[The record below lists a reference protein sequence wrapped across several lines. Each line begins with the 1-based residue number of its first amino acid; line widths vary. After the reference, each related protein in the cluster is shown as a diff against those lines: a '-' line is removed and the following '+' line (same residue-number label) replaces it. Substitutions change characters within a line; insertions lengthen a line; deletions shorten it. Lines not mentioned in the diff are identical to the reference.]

1 MPYIYSLAGMTYFR
15 DYTIMRPLAM
25 DFTADQRVYDI
36 GDQYMFG
43 PSFMVAPIYEYGARS
58 KDMYFPEGKGWYDF
72 YTGRFVQGGQ
82 QLNVEAPYERMPL
95 YVKAGSIVPFGPEV
109 QYAMEKQPDVVTLY
123 VYAGADADFT
133 LYEDE
138 GDNYGY
144 EQGRYATIQ
153 MHYNEADGKL
163 TIGKR
168 EGSFPGMLQK
178 RTFKV
183 VKVSKEN
190 PLPFNLDVA
199 SKSVEYDGNAVEVAL

>member
-1 MPYIYSLAGMTYFR
+1 M
-15 DYTIMRPLAM
+15 
-25 DFTADQRVYDI
+25 
-36 GDQYMFG
+36 
-43 PSFMVAPIYEYGARS
+43 
-58 KDMYFPEGKGWYDF
+58 
-72 YTGRFVQGGQ
+72 
-82 QLNVEAPYERMPL
+82 
-95 YVKAGSIVPFGPEV
+95 
-109 QYAMEKQPDVVTLY
+109 
-123 VYAGADADFT
+123 YAGADADFT